1 MRSPVDLGLQQR
13 YHGVHINDV
22 LPQSTPY
29 PLCERRGGRPGLPV
43 PNSPYGLCGRK
54 ATLTKKKEDVIQTE
68 SGYILTR
75 LDRMGMSSVEVA
87 LLLVSSV
94 TAAMM

>member
-1 MRSPVDLGLQQR
+1 MDFAVRSPVDLGLQQR
-13 YHGVHINDV
+13 YHGVHLNDV

-54 ATLTKKKEDVIQTE
+54 ATLTKKREDV
-68 SGYILTR
+68 LF
-75 LDRMGMSSVEVA
+75 LAFM
-87 LLLVSSV
+87 LLNVHGGEM
-94 TAAMM
+94 AY